1 VNTRHVVTIN
11 EAKKNTHDLESPGE
25 RALKSG
31 LLTLVFMEN
40 AHNVTTSF
48 MIGALRHQ
56 TRGPQSSI
64 QPRPSSQTPSGHR
77 RT

>member
-1 VNTRHVVTIN
+1 MLWQSM
-11 EAKKNTHDLESPGE
+11 KQKNTHNLESPGE

-31 LLTLVFMEN
+31 LLMLVFTEN

-64 QPRPSSQTPSGHR
+64 QPRLSSQTQSGDR
-77 RT
+77 LT